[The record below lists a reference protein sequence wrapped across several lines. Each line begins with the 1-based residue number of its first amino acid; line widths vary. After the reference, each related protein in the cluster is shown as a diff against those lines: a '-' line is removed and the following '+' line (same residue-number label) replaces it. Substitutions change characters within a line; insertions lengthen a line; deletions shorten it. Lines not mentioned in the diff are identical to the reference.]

1 MTKEKLQWVMNDVVN
16 DDVMDEETPVSNTV
30 IGSVDINRG
39 RVCLIKMIKATFF
52 NYIKYPCGCKII
64 TKLYYDQKVNN

>member
-1 MTKEKLQWVMNDVVN
+1 MNDVVN

-52 NYIKYPCGCKII
+52 IFI
-64 TKLYYDQKVNN
+64 